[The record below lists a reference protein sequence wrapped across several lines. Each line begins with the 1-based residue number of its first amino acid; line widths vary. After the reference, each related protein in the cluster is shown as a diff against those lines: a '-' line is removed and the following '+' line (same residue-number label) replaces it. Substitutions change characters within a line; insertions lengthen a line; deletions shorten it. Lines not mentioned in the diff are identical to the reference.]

1 MIEKRAN
8 VVRRM
13 GILRRVAM
21 QSGSRPMGD
30 GVEAEIRAALNLH
43 LTQPSPVQHGASKLR
58 PNYIEGLNLTA
69 RLNTLSSPPRQKNVL
84 VNQQSCQIPLIVE

>member
-1 MIEKRAN
+1 MFLQCQIPDVFMSTKLHKEFETQVCNLLMIEKRAN

-43 LTQPSPVQHGASKLR
+43 PTQPSPVQHAASQPLKC
-58 PNYIEGLNLTA
+58 
-69 RLNTLSSPPRQKNVL
+69 V
-84 VNQQSCQIPLIVE
+84 QIIPKA

>member
-1 MIEKRAN
+1 M
-8 VVRRM
+8 RRM

-43 LTQPSPVQHGASKLR
+43 LTQPSPVQHDASQ
-58 PNYIEGLNLTA
+58 PLNCV
-69 RLNTLSSPPRQKNVL
+69 QV
-84 VNQQSCQIPLIVE
+84 IPKA